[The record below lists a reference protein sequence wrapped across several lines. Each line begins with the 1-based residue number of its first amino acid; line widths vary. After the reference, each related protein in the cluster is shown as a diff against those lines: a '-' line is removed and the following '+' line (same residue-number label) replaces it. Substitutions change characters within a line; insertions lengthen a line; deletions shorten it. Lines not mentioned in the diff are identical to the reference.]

1 MYLSKTYIIMI
12 KSSLYRLKKTVW
24 YLHWLRLSSYNKN
37 SMIISHHLMS
47 ILLLINQ
54 LNSTKLKYFNMA
66 ILSFNNYSHLKFS
79 SKMINLY
86 SITYLKN
93 PILISF
99 FSYQSQKDILKIK
112 QSEEKKLKRSLF
124 KISKKITTHLQVYKD
139 LLYFI
144 NFFLKN
150 HHKSIHSP

>member
-1 MYLSKTYIIMI
+1 
-12 KSSLYRLKKTVW
+12 
-24 YLHWLRLSSYNKN
+24 
-37 SMIISHHLMS
+37 MIISHHLML

-54 LNSTKLKYFNMA
+54 LNSPKLKYFNMA

-124 KISKKITTHLQVYKD
+124 KISKKITMHLQVY
-139 LLYFI
+139 
-144 NFFLKN
+144 
-150 HHKSIHSP
+150 